1 MFPAVVLGQKRPIFW
16 AFFIGKIY
24 CKKCRNVICAAHLF
38 LMDTAS
44 IRELADAVHA
54 QTVFPG
60 VHRQSPIVEP
70 DIIKVATVV
79 YAVRTIRVL
88 VHMVQP
94 VVILIQG

>member
-1 MFPAVVLGQKRPIFW
+1 MFPAVVLGQKRPVFW
-16 AFFIGKIY
+16 AFFIGRIY
-24 CKKCRNVICAAHLF
+24 CKKCRNVICAVQLF
-38 LMDTAS
+38 LMDIVSTRKVAH
-44 IRELADAVHA
+44 AVHA
-54 QTVFPG
+54 QTVFPV
-60 VHRQSPIVEP
+60 VHRQLPIVEP

>member
-1 MFPAVVLGQKRPIFW
+1 
-16 AFFIGKIY
+16 
-24 CKKCRNVICAAHLF
+24 
-38 LMDTAS
+38 MDTAS

-54 QTVFPG
+54 RTVFPV
-60 VHRQSPIVEP
+60 VHIQSPIVRMG
-70 DIIKVATVV
+70 IIKVATVV